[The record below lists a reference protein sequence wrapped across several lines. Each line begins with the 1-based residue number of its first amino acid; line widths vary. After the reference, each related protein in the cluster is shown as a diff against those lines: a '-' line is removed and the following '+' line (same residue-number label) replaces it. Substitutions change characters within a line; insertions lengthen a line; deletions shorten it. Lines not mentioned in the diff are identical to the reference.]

1 MRNAWLGV
9 AVLACAGCSNAD
21 KLYPVSG
28 KVTYRGSPAA
38 GAAIFFCRRGADP
51 LNEPTIMGVAREDGT
66 FTLVCGARGEGA
78 PSGEYDVLIEW
89 KQNPPGGRG
98 QMSRR
103 PDRLKGRYADPKHP
117 RFQAVVKAET
127 NELPAFELT
136 D

>member
-9 AVLACAGCSNAD
+9 AVLACAGCNSAD

-28 KVTYRGSPAA
+28 KVTYRGGPAA
-38 GAAIFFCRRGADP
+38 GAAVFFCRRGADP
-51 LNEPTIMGVAREDGT
+51 FNEPTIMGVVRADGA
-66 FTLVCGARGEGA
+66 FTLVCGARGDGA
-78 PSGEYDVLIEW
+78 PAGEYDVLIEW

-98 QMSRR
+98 QMSQR

-117 RFQAVVKAET
+117 RFHAIVKAGA
-127 NELPAFELT
+127 NELPTFELT